1 MAVLTELKNRGV
13 ADVFFL
19 VCDGSKGLP
28 YSVAAVWPAT
38 IVQTCII
45 HLIRGSIRYASRKY
59 WEQLAAD
66 LKPIYQA
73 VNAEAAAA
81 ALNELHTKWGARYP
95 AIIRLWRSA
104 WAAPQL
110 AVFGEAAR
118 HVPQLQ
124 VQILRGASQKV
135 EGVLRGDLEPLHQDS
150 FGLADDISGQQCL
163 LQTAAKALKGAAF
176 IDRPGRHRGVRG
188 QNESNFLRGVVE
200 GIRSDAVGVQG
211 SAA

>member
-1 MAVLTELKNRGV
+1 
-13 ADVFFL
+13 VFFL
-19 VCDGSKGLP
+19 VCDGLKGLP
-28 YSVAAVWPAT
+28 DSVAAVWPAT

-110 AVFGEAAR
+110 AVLGEAAR
-118 HVPQLQ
+118 HLPQLQ
-124 VQILRGASQKV
+124 VQILRGASQNV
-135 EGVLRGDLEPLHQDS
+135 EGVLRGDLKPLHQDS
-150 FGLADDISGQQCL
+150 FGLADGRS
-163 LQTAAKALKGAAF
+163 
-176 IDRPGRHRGVRG
+176 RPR
-188 QNESNFLRGVVE
+188 L
-200 GIRSDAVGVQG
+200 
-211 SAA
+211 